1 MGDPIIS
8 ELKESLPGSSP
19 ERSDTHCRTHHP
31 RWPQLHQG
39 RIPDLL
45 MGSSMPFTD
54 IQYRIISP
62 QITEHTL
69 WAPTEKEFSPGVSNF
84 FWELHFLRKRP
95 LGTRNW
101 VKKEL
106 TNLEAWWTGRTGS
119 WLKFCSEGGKGFAV
133 WVHKKPTLLQKES
146 PSSWEFLGCI
156 GVW

>member
-8 ELKESLPGSSP
+8 ELKESLSSSSP

-31 RWPQLHQG
+31 RWPQI
-39 RIPDLL
+39 IP
-45 MGSSMPFTD
+45 GQNSRSTD
-54 IQYRIISP
+54 GVQHAIYRHPILNHFP

-69 WAPTEKEFSPGVSNF
+69 WAPAEKEFSPGVSNF